1 MVKPAW
7 DQAPQGRGA
16 RIRLHQKLKCLKEH
30 LKEWTKST
38 FGNVSQI
45 KEDLLQKFQE
55 IDFTEAE
62 EDLSNLVRNERS
74 RIKEEFTE
82 ITARE
87 EIKWRQK
94 ARLKWLQEGD
104 NNTKFFHSFANARN
118 LTNWISALNINW
130 SYREDPT
137 KIEEEIIQFF
147 KDVYSRKWVIEG
159 WFSSWSGKPL
169 TNQEAAQLEWPFS
182 VEEINKL
189 SSHVAG

>member
-1 MVKPAW
+1 MKPAW

-16 RIRLHQKLKCLKEH
+16 GIRLHQKLKCLKEH

-104 NNTKFFHSFANARN
+104 NNTKFFHSFANAHN
-118 LTNWISALNINW
+118 LTNWISALNIN
-130 SYREDPT
+130 
-137 KIEEEIIQFF
+137 
-147 KDVYSRKWVIEG
+147 
-159 WFSSWSGKPL
+159 
-169 TNQEAAQLEWPFS
+169 
-182 VEEINKL
+182 
-189 SSHVAG
+189 